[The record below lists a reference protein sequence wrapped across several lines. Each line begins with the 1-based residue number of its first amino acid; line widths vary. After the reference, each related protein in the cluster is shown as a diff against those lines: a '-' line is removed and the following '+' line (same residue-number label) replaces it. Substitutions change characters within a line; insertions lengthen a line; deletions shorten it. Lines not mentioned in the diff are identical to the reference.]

1 MSKTI
6 RVLVM
11 VGFVFASKMIAP
23 HLLPAAPPP
32 GGSALSDAQQAVL
45 TTALAEKKPYAE
57 IVDLAVKAGMDVGE
71 VVFFLCQNSDN
82 DPAQAYEIVY
92 AAISGGNDA
101 EKVVAGALRAGAQL
115 KAVVQAARAA
125 GASREAIAAAA
136 AQKGFPPHLISNAFA
151 GAPAGVPFGG
161 GAGGGSL
168 SSGPGAGGPIGGDA
182 GGGNASPS
190 KP

>member
-1 MSKTI
+1 MSKLL
-6 RVLVM
+6 RVLFMFGV
-11 VGFVFASKMIAP
+11 VFASKMIAP
-23 HLLPAAPPP
+23 HLLPAATAP
-32 GGSALSDAQQAVL
+32 GASALSDAQQASL

-57 IVDLAVKAGMDVGE
+57 IFNLAVKAGMDVGE
-71 VVFFLCQNSDN
+71 VVYFLCKKCDN
-82 DPAQAYEIVY
+82 DPAQVYEIVY
-92 AAISGGNDA
+92 AAITGGNDA
-101 EKVVAGALRAGAQL
+101 EKAVAGALRAGAQL

-125 GASREAIAAAA
+125 GASREAITAAAT
-136 AQKGFPPHLISNAFA
+136 QQGFPPHLISNAFA
-151 GAPAGVPFGG
+151 GGSAGGPVGG